1 MNAGASDFIL
11 LLSQIALWDTQGQE
25 RYNSM
30 TSNYFRMCQAMI
42 LVYDPLNPATIT
54 PLRFWIDNCYR
65 YNPISDMLVL
75 SLWAN
80 YSKTGIVD
88 TYMKSAEINGLMQ
101 DYNILPSLQFN
112 VSTLNGEGIMDAFNH
127 VIETVISI
135 TGPHKQRSDT
145 IIIRTAST
153 CQYRVHT
160 PTNDE
165 SKQKCSCR

>member
-1 MNAGASDFIL
+1 
-11 LLSQIALWDTQGQE
+11 
-25 RYNSM
+25 
-30 TSNYFRMCQAMI
+30 
-42 LVYDPLNPATIT
+42 
-54 PLRFWIDNCYR
+54 
-65 YNPISDMLVL
+65 MLVL

-80 YSKTGIVD
+80 YSKTGIDD
-88 TYMKSAEINGLMQ
+88 TYMKSTELNELIE

-145 IIIRTAST
+145 IIIRTTST
-153 CQYRVHT
+153 CQYCVHT
-160 PTNDE
+160 PTTDE